1 MSVDAPQGCQRATAA
16 DGGAAPRSRDVPDN
30 VLEWRSAARA
40 SATGQ
45 LDLAGGNVPD
55 SGPLSGRGVWSY
67 VAFRFAVGCSGLGWQ
82 GGKPGADLVSLGNLQ
97 RLTEPEGFLPGLAC
111 LLVAAKR
118 TQRIAKIP
126 QRLRLAAAV
135 AELSVQGQGLLLVVE
150 RLRVASQPLIDDAEV
165 VVGVDLA
172 WPVPGPVGKRQGGL
186 VGQHLVGPVVVDL
199 EEAVQRA
206 GQVGGEA
213 CWEGGNQGGG
223 LADRGEQ
230 VGPFGLQP
238 VQRRSGVSKAQA
250 VAGPGGVG
258 SGQPLVAGAQQLQ
271 GVPGGGGVEP
281 EQPLERGQP
290 LVFGMLLVGVQA
302 DQVVELVAARMWAL
316 QQLRVDQPLHQRLGG
331 RLGLV

>member
-67 VAFRFAVGCSGLGWQ
+67 VAFRFAVGCSGLGWK

-150 RLRVASQPLIDDAEV
+150 RLRVASQPLVDDAEV
-165 VVGVDLA
+165 VQA
-172 WPVPGPVGKRQGGL
+172 
-186 VGQHLVGPVVVDL
+186 
-199 EEAVQRA
+199 
-206 GQVGGEA
+206 
-213 CWEGGNQGGG
+213 GG
-223 LADRGEQ
+223 LAAAVAELSVQGQ
-230 VGPFGLQP
+230 GLLLVVERLRVAPQQP
-238 VQRRSGVSKAQA
+238 VDDAEVVQAGGLAAA
-250 VAGPGGVG
+250 VAELPIDGEG
-258 SGQPLVAGAQQLQ
+258 
-271 GVPGGGGVEP
+271 
-281 EQPLERGQP
+281 
-290 LVFGMLLVGVQA
+290 LLV
-302 DQVVELVAARMWAL
+302 VVER
-316 QQLRVDQPLHQRLGG
+316 LRVAPQPP
-331 RLGLV
+331 VD